1 MKTISGRI
9 VFSFVFVY
17 QIKEAKIVNT
27 KQRQICAKIYE
38 DNVERVRWYLW
49 RKFEWLNKEDAHD
62 IMQDVW
68 RILSENI
75 DTVGEWPP
83 VAQWKWLETVAHNRV
98 ISFLRKAER
107 NMEIDGEIEDYSGF
121 STTDSA
127 EDSAIEK
134 ITAENILGKLSEADK
149 KTIFEIYLQSDSSK
163 KSKKKSNAEICRY
176 YRAKKKLVK
185 KMKEGG
191 MDE

>member
-1 MKTISGRI
+1 
-9 VFSFVFVY
+9 
-17 QIKEAKIVNT
+17 
-27 KQRQICAKIYE
+27 
-38 DNVERVRWYLW
+38 
-49 RKFEWLNKEDAHD
+49 
-62 IMQDVW
+62 
-68 RILSENI
+68 
-75 DTVGEWPP
+75 
-83 VAQWKWLETVAHNRV
+83 
-98 ISFLRKAER
+98 
-107 NMEIDGEIEDYSGF
+107 MEIDGEIEDYSGF